1 MLKVP
6 MTTDIKDFS
15 PKVISIFNKRQLIC
29 SAIAFSYG
37 FPIIMYAKA
46 LSLNTRMTLATLL
59 MLPVLACGWIKAYGM
74 PLERFALLVLVNH
87 VLTPTRRM
95 YATENTHD
103 YLCRDSTIRFRDAKR
118 KKQTWKEKKARR
130 LELKKYGGVR

>member
-1 MLKVP
+1 MIKVP

-29 SAIAFSYG
+29 LAIAFSYG
-37 FPIIMYAKA
+37 FPIVMYAKA

-74 PLERFALLVLVNH
+74 PLERFALLVLRNH
-87 VLTPTRRM
+87 VLTPARRP
-95 YATENTHD
+95 YATENTLG
-103 YLCRDSTIRFRDAKR
+103 YLREERIILFRDAER
-118 KKQTWKEKKARR
+118 KKLTWKEKRARR
-130 LELKKYGGVR
+130 MEMKKYGGTR